1 MPEHTQEVVR
11 VASAGGERI
20 GHALLVA
27 VMGLD
32 DSALANA
39 LRPAVAANVLLT
51 DTDGYMFRHNLIREA
66 VHDELLPG
74 ERGR

>member
-27 VMGLD
+27 VMGLE

-51 DTDGYMFRHNLIREA
+51 DTDGYMFPFATTRAASSTRTSPA
-66 VHDELLPG
+66 WSG
-74 ERGR
+74 